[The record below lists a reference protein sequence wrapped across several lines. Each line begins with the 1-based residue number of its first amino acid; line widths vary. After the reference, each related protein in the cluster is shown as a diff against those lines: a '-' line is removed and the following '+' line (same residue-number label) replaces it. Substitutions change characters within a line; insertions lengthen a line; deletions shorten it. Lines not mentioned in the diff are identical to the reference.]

1 MSNTVY
7 ESATITTIDGKRI
20 YITPLKIKHMRDFMA
35 EFESV
40 KGASDD
46 GEAISHL
53 VRCATIAM
61 RQYCPEIQTE
71 DQFEDNFDLQTVYKI
86 LEIAA
91 GIKFTKASADKDVE
105 DVAKQASS
113 QKGGSWSD
121 LDLAKL
127 ESEVFLLGI
136 WKDYEELESSLS
148 MPELTAV
155 LNAKRESDYDHKK
168 FLAAIQGIDLDKQK
182 GSSRN
187 EWEDLKARVFSKGK
201 TNNSNDI
208 VSLQGA
214 NATKAG
220 FGIGMGLDYEDM
232 G

>member
-1 MSNTVY
+1 MANTIY
-7 ESATITTIDGKRI
+7 ETATVELMDGTRL
-20 YITPLKIKHMRDFMA
+20 YLTPLKIKHMRDFMK

-40 KGASDD
+40 KESQNDD
-46 GEAISHL
+46 EAIGHL

-61 RQYCPEIQTE
+61 RQYYPEIKTE
-71 DQFEDNFDLQTVYKI
+71 AQLEDSVDLKTIYTI

-91 GIKFTKASADKDVE
+91 GVKFNKKSE
-105 DVAKQASS
+105 DVASQASN
-113 QKGGSWSD
+113 QKGGSWSE

-136 WKDYEELESSLS
+136 WKDYEELETSLS

-155 LNAKRESDYDHKK
+155 LNAKREADYDQKK

-182 GSSRN
+182 GGSSN
-187 EWEDLKARVFSKGK
+187 AWEDMKARVFSRGQ
-201 TNNSNDI
+201 TSNSDDI
-208 VSLQGA
+208 LSMQGA
-214 NATKAG
+214 NAQKAG
-220 FGIGMGLDYEDM
+220 FGIGMGLDYQKI

>member
-1 MSNTVY
+1 MANTIY
-7 ESATITTIDGKRI
+7 ETATVELIDGTPV
-20 YITPLKIKHMRDFMA
+20 YLSPLKIKYMRDFMK
-35 EFESV
+35 EFETV
-40 KGASDD
+40 KESQTDD
-46 GEAISHL
+46 EAIGHL

-61 RQYCPEIQTE
+61 RQYYPQIKTAEQLEENI
-71 DQFEDNFDLQTVYKI
+71 DLKTVYKI

-91 GIKFTKASADKDVE
+91 GITFGKKNE
-105 DVAKQASS
+105 DVAKQASD

-121 LDLAKL
+121 IDLVRL

-136 WKDYEELESSLS
+136 WKDYDELESSLS

-168 FLAAIQGIDLDKQK
+168 FLAAIQGIDLEKNAGKQDA
-182 GSSRN
+182 
-187 EWEDLKARVFSKGK
+187 WEEMKARVFSGGQA
-201 TNNSNDI
+201 SSSDDV

-214 NATKAG
+214 NAQKAG